1 MAKKKTRKATKGKA
15 TKKAA
20 PKRSAARRVPAK
32 SDDGKAL
39 RLTSMNPSLTV
50 NDLGTSM
57 AWYRDVLGCQVG
69 ELWQQDGVVM
79 GAELKAGD
87 VTIMISQDDWK
98 MGRDRVKGQG
108 IRFYCS
114 TTQDV
119 DKMAAAIKARG
130 GTLASE
136 PKDEWGMRAF
146 SVADPDGFKITIAKN
161 LKA

>member
-50 NDLGTSM
+50 NDLGASM

>member
-1 MAKKKTRKATKGKA
+1 MAKKATRKATKGRA
-15 TKKAA
+15 AKKAA
-20 PKRSAARRVPAK
+20 SKKVAAKRAPAK
-32 SDDGKAL
+32 RDDGKTL
-39 RLTSMNPSLTV
+39 RLSSMNPSLTV
-50 NDLGTSM
+50 NDLGESM

-69 ELWQQDGVVM
+69 ELWQHEGVVM

-87 VTIMISQDDWK
+87 VTIMVSQDDWK

-119 DKMAAAIKARG
+119 DKMAAGIKARG
-130 GTLASE
+130 GTLVSE

-146 SVADPDGFKITIAKN
+146 AIADPDGFKITIAKT
-161 LKA
+161 LKR